1 MTLSYL
7 RTKIAANNRIDS
19 AIRRGSA
26 NVFADL
32 GYTDADTHLLKAQL
46 VGRIHEIMGDQKLT
60 QTEVAGTVGM
70 SQPDIS
76 RLLKGQFRDV
86 SVERIIRMLTR
97 LGCEVDI
104 IVTPRGSQTPGAP
117 IHVHTRA

>member
-1 MTLSYL
+1 MMSD
-7 RTKIAANNRIDS
+7 KDKN

-26 NVFADL
+26 NIFADL
-32 GYTDADTHLLKAQL
+32 GYVDADTHLLKAELVARVQDIVTDRKLSQTAVAEL
-46 VGRIHEIMGDQKLT
+46 VG
-60 QTEVAGTVGM
+60 A

-76 RLLKGQFRDV
+76 RMLKGRYREI

-104 IVTPRGSQTPGAP
+104 VVKPEGRQEAFAAIRIAAVPA
-117 IHVHTRA
+117 A